1 MKMMMNKTQAIQYLI
16 NTMSLRA
23 PQSRSLILFADYLE
37 NKAGTQILNRQKDKI
52 EMPALELITRSYAKN
67 VNELVKFENFERSF
81 PSYTFSLATGVG
93 KTRLMG
99 AFVAY
104 LSLVYDFKYYLIVTP
119 GNTIYRKL
127 VEDFSDASKPKYV
140 FKGLKEFSSTKVKI
154 VTKENYEQH
163 RKKQLFDNNVDINIF
178 NIQQFSQQDL
188 INQKGITKF
197 SEFLGESYFDYLKN
211 LENLVILM
219 DESHH
224 YSSISNL
231 KSLDRIDPLFGLEFT
246 ATPYILEGTSKKN
259 LVSKKNIFYLYNL
272 GNAIRDEYVKE
283 PWIGTEAD
291 IDFTNWDPNSVE
303 SDIRKLQLAAY
314 FHERAK
320 FHLKRYSEENDKKLV
335 KPVLLVVA
343 KDIYHANELSKFINS
358 NKFRDGLY
366 VNKVITIHTKQ
377 TGEASDKAIEDL
389 LSLEDS
395 TNLIEIVVHVNMLKE
410 GWDVA
415 NIYTIAPM
423 RTSAAQIL
431 TEQTIGR
438 GLRLP
443 YGERTGDEIVDKVVI
458 VAHENYAKVI
468 EEARNSQLIQPT
480 NIEYINNK
488 DIQLVKD
495 LFKVK
500 NIIISSVEQEIK
512 NYPEILKILNDNVY
526 SNSLYK
532 DNNDENKKLIVNGEV
547 EKIAEYLSYNQAS
560 NKYKNTELEEFI
572 NNNFDNIQI
581 QEIKDVVKNLSS
593 KHEIIIPKIDID
605 EDFGEFIIKDFNLDT
620 NQLSKYTS
628 EILIKEQIL
637 QQKNKKVSEQ
647 TLVTS
652 ISSLGDDLFFDPLN
666 KIISSLQEFPL
677 IDYSENKDL
686 LVKLVNQAINF
697 YEKIYKKE
705 ALHNVLNNNYNLIAE
720 EIYNQIVKN
729 KQFKKNSSLVSKIS
743 QNFVGIYAHNF
754 SISRDEKIVTLD
766 SQFNSFSRDKLYGEF
781 IKASHKIYRFDSS
794 DEVRFAYLLE
804 KDSEVIK
811 WLRPSPKQ
819 FDGLYWKD
827 KLGKSHHNYEPDFVV
842 ELKKDIILAEI
853 KPNKNIDD
861 FDVQQKK
868 IVAEQYCKVV
878 NENINNFGI
887 YKSWKYLIIP
897 TEKILAQSTIR
908 NLFSILN

>member
-1 MKMMMNKTQAIQYLI
+1 MNKIEATQYLI
-16 NTMSLRA
+16 NTMSLRT
-23 PQSRSLILFADYLE
+23 PQSRSLALFADYLE
-37 NKAGTQILNRQKDKI
+37 NDVGEKILKRRNNKI
-52 EMPALELITRSYAKN
+52 DMPTLELDTRTYAKN
-67 VNELVKFENFERSF
+67 INDLIKFENFERSF

-104 LSLVYDFKYYLIVTP
+104 LNLVYNIKYYLIVTP

-127 VEDFSDASKPKYV
+127 VEDFSDANKPKYV
-140 FKGLKEFSSTKVKI
+140 FKGLKEFSSTKVRV
-154 VTKENYEQH
+154 VTKENYQQNQ
-163 RKKQLFDNNVDINIF
+163 KKELFDNNLEINIF

-188 INQKGITKF
+188 DNQKGITKF
-197 SEFLGESYFDYLKN
+197 SEYLGESYFDYLKN
-211 LENLVILM
+211 LENLIILM

-246 ATPYILEGTSKKN
+246 ATPYIVESNSKKN

-291 IDFTNWDPNSVE
+291 IDFTKWDPNSVE
-303 SDIRKLQLAAY
+303 SDIRKLQLAVY

-320 FHLKRYSEENDKKLV
+320 FHLKKYSEENDKKLI

-343 KDIYHANELSKFINS
+343 KDINHANELSKFINS
-358 NKFRDGLY
+358 KKFRDGLY
-366 VNKVITIHTKQ
+366 INKVITIHTKQ
-377 TGEASDKAIEDL
+377 TGEASDKSIEDL

-395 TNLIEIVVHVNMLKE
+395 KNLIEIVVHVNMLKE

-423 RTSAAQIL
+423 RASAAQIL

-443 YGERTGDEIVDKVVI
+443 YGERTGDETVDKVMI
-458 VAHENYAKVI
+458 VAHENYTKVI
-468 EEARNSQLIQPT
+468 EEARNSKLIQPT

-500 NIIISSVEQEIK
+500 NIIISSVEQEIQK
-512 NYPEILKILNDNVY
+512 NSKILKILNDNIY
-526 SNSLYK
+526 SNSFYK
-532 DNNDENKKLIVNGEV
+532 DNNDEKKKLIVNDKI
-547 EKIAEYLSYNQAS
+547 EKIAEYLSYNHAS
-560 NKYKNTELEEFI
+560 NKYQNPELEEFI
-572 NNNFDNIQI
+572 KNNFDKIQI
-581 QEIKDVVKNLSS
+581 QEIKDVAKNLSNM
-593 KHEIIIPKIDID
+593 HEIIIPKIDID
-605 EDFGEFIIKDFNLDT
+605 EDFGEFIIKDFNLDINELT
-620 NQLSKYTS
+620 KYNS
-628 EILIKEQIL
+628 EILIKEQAL
-637 QQKNKKVSEQ
+637 QLKNKKVSEQ

-666 KIISSLQEFPL
+666 KIITSLQEFPL
-677 IDYSENKDL
+677 IDYSEHKDL
-686 LVKLVNQAINF
+686 LIKLVNQAINF

-705 ALHNVLNNNYNLIAE
+705 ALHNVLNNNCNLIAE

-743 QNFVGIYAHNF
+743 YNFEGIYPHNF
-754 SISRDEKIVTLD
+754 SISVGEKIVTLD
-766 SQFNSFSRDKLYGEF
+766 SQFNTFSREKIYGEF
-781 IKASHKIYRFDSS
+781 TKASHKIYRFDSS
-794 DEVRFAYLLE
+794 DEIRFAYLLE
-804 KDSEVIK
+804 KDADVIK
-811 WLRPSPKQ
+811 WLRPSSKQ
-819 FDGLYWKD
+819 FEGLYWKD
-827 KLGKSHHNYEPDFVV
+827 NLGKSHHNYEPDFVV
-842 ELKKDIILAEI
+842 ELKKDIVLVEI
-853 KPNKNIDD
+853 KPNKNISD

-868 IVAEQYCKVV
+868 IVAEQYCKIV

-887 YKSWKYLIIP
+887 CKSWKYLIIP

-908 NLFSILN
+908 NLFNILN